1 MRRSL
6 RTVFVLL
13 AACGL
18 LVTAHR
24 TANAGC
30 SAKKEIRLNNGKKK
44 MVPRIG
50 RPERTF
56 GGRVLLAKHAFPTSA
71 RSESAYVSKVR
82 KNTAKRFW
90 EDKDKKQWK
99 VYFVAYFKKP
109 LDDMEVTI
117 TLSDITQG
125 YKRQLSSFDQFL
137 DRCATNY
144 TSHMILKR
152 EQFGVNKKIQIDI
165 ETTRG
170 HYVLASGR
178 FEIAGEA
185 EKFTGKAD
193 FSDEIAKA
201 KKKDDDDEDA
211 AAAKVK
217 KDEPKEDLP
226 PDDPLPGNEKVDYN
240 DPKYNSKPNLDPEKE
255 FPENTPPPQ
264 HKTRGCGCGTTGGEG
279 GSTTLLL
286 FLGVA
291 FAVVR
296 KRR

>member
-6 RTVFVLL
+6 RATIVLI

-18 LVTAHR
+18 LITAHR
-24 TANAGC
+24 TADAGC
-30 SAKKEIRLNNGKKK
+30 SKKKQIELNNGKKK

-50 RPERTF
+50 RPERSF
-56 GGRVLLAKHAFPTSA
+56 GGRVLTAKHSFPTSA
-71 RSESAYVSKVR
+71 RSERAYISKVR
-82 KNTAKRFW
+82 KSTTKRFW
-90 EDKDKKQWK
+90 EDKQKKQWK

-117 TLSDITQG
+117 TLSDITKG
-125 YKRQLSSFDQFL
+125 YKRQLSSFDQFV

-152 EQFGVNKKIQIDI
+152 EQFGVNKRIQIDV

-185 EKFTGKAD
+185 EKLSGKAD
-193 FSDEIAKA
+193 FSDEVAKA
-201 KKKDDDDEDA
+201 KKEKPAD
-211 AAAKVK
+211 VK
-217 KDEPKEDLP
+217 KEEPKEDLP
-226 PDDPLPGNEKVDYN
+226 PDDPLPGNEKVNYN
-240 DPKYNSKPNLDPEKE
+240 DPKYMKAPDLDPQKE
-255 FPENTPPPQ
+255 FPENRPPPQ
-264 HKTRGCGCGTTGGEG
+264 HKTKGCGCGTSGGEG
-279 GSTTLLL
+279 GSTTFLLA
-286 FLGVA
+286 LGVA
-291 FAVVR
+291 FAAVR